1 VSHAPI
7 QERTLFLTASTAL
20 LPYVTADDGSEG
32 GFHGPSLEEFFP
44 EAVLFQGTPFEL
56 NRVMIIRLIVVVALV
71 LLLWLGTR
79 KMKIIPGRGQA
90 ALEFILNFVRKGI
103 VIDTLGEKDGKRF
116 MPILMTFF
124 FLILGMNLTGTIPP
138 FLMAGTS
145 VAGLPILLAVVAWVM
160 MVYAGLRRNK
170 WRYLK
175 NSLFLPGVP
184 WPLYFLLT
192 PIELIS
198 TFVLRPVTLFL
209 RLLMNMVAGHMLLV
223 LCFSATQ
230 FFLFTVLA
238 DGNLIGLLGIGTFG
252 FGVIFTFFEIFVAAL
267 QAYVFTFLA
276 TIYIQMSLA
285 EEH

>member
-1 VSHAPI
+1 M

-20 LPYVTADDGSEG
+20 LPFVTEADGGDG
-32 GFHGPSLEEFFP
+32 GFHGPSLAEFYP
-44 EAVLFQGTPFEL
+44 EAILFAGTPFEL
-56 NRVMIIRLIVVVALV
+56 NRLMLIRIVVVVALV

-79 KMKIIPGRGQA
+79 NMKIVPGRGQA

-124 FLILGMNLTGTIPP
+124 FLILGMNITGVIPP
-138 FLMAGTS
+138 FLLAGTS
-145 VAGLPILLAVVAWVM
+145 VAGLPILLAVIAWVM
-160 MVYAGLRRNK
+160 MVYAGLRRNGWK
-170 WRYLK
+170 YLK

-192 PIELIS
+192 PIELVS
-198 TFVLRPVTLFL
+198 TFILRPVTLFL

-238 DGNLIGLLGIGTFG
+238 DGNFIGLLGIGTFG
-252 FGVIFTFFEIFVAAL
+252 FGVVFTFFEIFVAAL

>member
-1 VSHAPI
+1 M
-7 QERTLFLTASTAL
+7 L
-20 LPYVTADDGSEG
+20 
-32 GFHGPSLEEFFP
+32 
-44 EAVLFQGTPFEL
+44 
-56 NRVMIIRLIVVVALV
+56 IRIVVVVALV

-79 KMKIIPGRGQA
+79 NMKIVPGRGQA
-90 ALEFILNFVRKGI
+90 ALEFMLNFVRKGI

-124 FLILGMNLTGTIPP
+124 FLILGMNITGVIPP
-138 FLMAGTS
+138 FLLAGTS
-145 VAGLPILLAVVAWVM
+145 VAGLPILLAVIAWVM

-192 PIELIS
+192 PIELVS
-198 TFVLRPVTLFL
+198 TFILRPVTLFL

-230 FFLFTVLA
+230 FFFFTVLA
-238 DGNLIGLLGIGTFG
+238 DGNFIGLLGVGTFG
-252 FGVIFTFFEIFVAAL
+252 FGVVFTFFEIFVAAL

>member
-1 VSHAPI
+1 M
-7 QERTLFLTASTAL
+7 L
-20 LPYVTADDGSEG
+20 
-32 GFHGPSLEEFFP
+32 
-44 EAVLFQGTPFEL
+44 
-56 NRVMIIRLIVVVALV
+56 IRLVVVVALV
-71 LLLWLGTR
+71 LILWLGTR
-79 KMKIIPGRGQA
+79 RMKIVPCRGQA
-90 ALEFILNFVRKGI
+90 AIEFILNFVRKGI

-138 FLMAGTS
+138 LLMAGTA
-145 VAGLPILLAVVAWVM
+145 VAGLPILLAVIAWVM

-184 WPLYFLLT
+184 WPLYFPAHADRAPLDVHPPAGHAL
-192 PIELIS
+192 P
-198 TFVLRPVTLFL
+198 P
-209 RLLMNMVAGHMLLV
+209 LLMNMVAGHMLLV
-223 LCFSATQ
+223 LCFAATQ
-230 FFLFTVLA
+230 FFFFTVLA
-238 DGNLIGLLGIGTFG
+238 NGNLLGLIGVGTFA
-252 FGVIFTFFEIFVAAL
+252 FGVVFTFFEIFVAAL

>member
-1 VSHAPI
+1 M
-7 QERTLFLTASTAL
+7 L
-20 LPYVTADDGSEG
+20 
-32 GFHGPSLEEFFP
+32 
-44 EAVLFQGTPFEL
+44 
-56 NRVMIIRLIVVVALV
+56 IRIIVVIALV

-79 KMKIIPGRGQA
+79 RMKIVPGRGQA

-138 FLMAGTS
+138 FLMAGTA
-145 VAGLPILLAVVAWVM
+145 VPGLPLLLAVVAWVM
-160 MVYAGLRRNK
+160 MIYAGLRRNK

-175 NSLFLPGVP
+175 NALFLPGVP

-238 DGNLIGLLGIGTFG
+238 NGNLIGFLGIGTFA
-252 FGVIFTFFEIFVAAL
+252 FGVVFTFFEIFVAAL